1 MKIKDMPAWV
11 LKHKTK
17 GYTVRYNNGSFSLI
31 KIKSVRV
38 KDKPYPKLINE
49 FVGIITK
56 EGLIPKKTYND
67 NLNNDIFIEFG
78 FSFFVYL
85 NFRRDLKRALYNESS
100 ESKDLTIAAAITL
113 SLFNDINDEYLE
125 HTYLKTLLKVDSFIH
140 LTDRKIKNA
149 NRLKLMI
156 EDLLKSKI
164 PNPIDRNI
172 LILKL
177 KNTLINQNSNITSS
191 LYSDSTIEIIERY
204 GLKHK

>member
-1 MKIKDMPAWV
+1 M
-11 LKHKTK
+11 
-17 GYTVRYNNGSFSLI
+17 
-31 KIKSVRV
+31 
-38 KDKPYPKLINE
+38 
-49 FVGIITK
+49 
-56 EGLIPKKTYND
+56 
-67 NLNNDIFIEFG
+67 
-78 FSFFVYL
+78 
-85 NFRRDLKRALYNESS
+85 
-100 ESKDLTIAAAITL
+100 
-113 SLFNDINDEYLE
+113 FNDINDEYLE